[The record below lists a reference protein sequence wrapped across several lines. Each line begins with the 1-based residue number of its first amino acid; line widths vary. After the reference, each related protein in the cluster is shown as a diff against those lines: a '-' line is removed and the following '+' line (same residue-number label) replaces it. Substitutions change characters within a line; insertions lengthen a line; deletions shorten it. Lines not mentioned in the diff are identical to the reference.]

1 MPLKVGGPPPAP
13 PISPPLVYA
22 IINVMMASLTSLILA
37 LVAYSNPAFVQVYSN
52 IVENPYKETGGDEN
66 TALTG
71 VINWN
76 FPRIRN
82 WIWNHLTAVKVK
94 VR

>member
-1 MPLKVGGPPPAP
+1 MY
-13 PISPPLVYA
+13 VYNL
-22 IINVMMASLTSLILA
+22 INVMMTSLTSLTSLTLA

-52 IVENPYKETGGDEN
+52 IVENRYKETGADEN

-71 VINWN
+71 EINWN
-76 FPRIRN
+76 FPRIRD
-82 WIWNHLTAVKVK
+82 WIWNHLTAVKDK